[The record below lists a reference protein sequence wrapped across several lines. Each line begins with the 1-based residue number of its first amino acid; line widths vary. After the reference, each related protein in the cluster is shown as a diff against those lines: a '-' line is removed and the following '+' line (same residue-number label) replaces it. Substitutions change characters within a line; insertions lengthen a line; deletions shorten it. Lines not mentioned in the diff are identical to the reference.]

1 MDKSFNDQELSDI
14 MKEIEALEEEFSGEV
29 ETDKIEASSVME
41 ELAEMELDQ
50 AVPTTN
56 KTETVLPFEKKTP
69 PKAVA
74 AAKTSTQSSM
84 SFKVQGD
91 MNLEL
96 NFEIG
101 GKTIALEVTEAG
113 LTIQMEGGM
122 TFSVPVSD
130 AHSVKKAV

>member
-14 MKEIEALEEEFSGEV
+14 MKEIEALEEEFSGEA

-56 KTETVLPFEKKTP
+56 TKETVLAFERKAP

-74 AAKTSTQSSM
+74 KSSSQSSM
-84 SFKVQGD
+84 AFKVQGD

-96 NFEIG
+96 SFEIG
-101 GKTIALEVTEAG
+101 GKTIQLEVTEAG
-113 LTIQMEGGM
+113 LSIQMEGGV

>member
-14 MKEIEALEEEFSGEV
+14 MKEIEALEEEFSGDV

-56 KTETVLPFEKKTP
+56 KAEAVLPFEKKTP
-69 PKAVA
+69 PKEVA

>member
-14 MKEIEALEEEFSGEV
+14 MKEIEALEEEFSVDAES
-29 ETDKIEASSVME
+29 DKMEATSVME
-41 ELAEMELDQ
+41 ELAGMELDQ
-50 AVPTTN
+50 AIPVTN
-56 KTETVLPFEKKTP
+56 KKETVLPFERKSP

-74 AAKTSTQSSM
+74 KTSTQNSM

-91 MNLEL
+91 MNLAL
-96 NFEIG
+96 QFEIG
-101 GKTIALEVTEAG
+101 GKTIVLDVTEAG
-113 LTIQMEGGM
+113 LTIQMDGGM